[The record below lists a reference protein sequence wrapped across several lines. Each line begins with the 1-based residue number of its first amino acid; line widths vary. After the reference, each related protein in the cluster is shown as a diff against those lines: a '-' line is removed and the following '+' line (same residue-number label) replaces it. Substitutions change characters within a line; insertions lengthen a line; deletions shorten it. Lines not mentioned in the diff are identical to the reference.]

1 MFLNLII
8 IKIDAKLVGDILN
21 SDNTPIVNTHL
32 DSVLISDY
40 LSLILSF
47 EVVYFYHMHRK
58 TNFCADILAT
68 VKNNS
73 LESFS
78 LFLSPTSFVVSQ
90 ILTDVGGGSR
100 TSFV

>member
-32 DSVLISDY
+32 DNVLIFDY

-47 EVVYFYHMHRK
+47 EVAYLYHMHRK
-58 TNFCADILAT
+58 TNFYAVILAT